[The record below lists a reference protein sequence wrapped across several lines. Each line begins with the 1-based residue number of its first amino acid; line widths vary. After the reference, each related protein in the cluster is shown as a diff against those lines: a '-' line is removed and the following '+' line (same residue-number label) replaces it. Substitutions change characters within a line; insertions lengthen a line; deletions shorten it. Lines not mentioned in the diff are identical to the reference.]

1 MTSNRAAG
9 SGVLEL
15 APHLKERGGRVE
27 GGRLRARWRR
37 RGGRGEEEGGGVE
50 GGDRVEA
57 HEREE
62 LGLAVVALDLAV
74 AARPSGGSS
83 FLLLILRTAAT
94 GSQHN
99 AGVRAD
105 VVRLGSGEGADY
117 WSVSVRELG
126 VWSVALGGVHSAP
139 PPSAASR
146 PRTPSR

>member
-1 MTSNRAAG
+1 
-9 SGVLEL
+9 
-15 APHLKERGGRVE
+15 
-27 GGRLRARWRR
+27 
-37 RGGRGEEEGGGVE
+37 
-50 GGDRVEA
+50 VEA